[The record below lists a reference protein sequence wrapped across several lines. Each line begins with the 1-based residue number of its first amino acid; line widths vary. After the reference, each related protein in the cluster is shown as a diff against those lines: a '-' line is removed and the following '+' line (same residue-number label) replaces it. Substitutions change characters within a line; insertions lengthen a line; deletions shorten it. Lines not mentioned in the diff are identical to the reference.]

1 MACSY
6 EDRILRVVKYIHDN
20 PAGDLSLDRLAD
32 VAAMS
37 RFHWHR
43 VFHAMMGE
51 TCAEMVRRVR
61 LHQASLLLAQGT
73 DPVAEIA
80 TRVGYPTPQSFG
92 RAFRAVYR
100 MTPLAFRK
108 QGVPL
113 VALRHMKPEE
123 FKVFD
128 VKIEDRGAL
137 RLAGQHHAGSYMG
150 IGAKFEELAATATTR
165 GFWGQT
171 VAMAGIYFHDP
182 AEVPEEDLRSFAGF
196 ILKDEAAVP
205 EGLEELGYMAGR
217 VGVLTF
223 KGPYSN
229 MAEAYHYLYGRW
241 LPESGEEAADAAPY
255 EVYLNSPADTP
266 AEDLLTQLCV
276 LLK

>member
-1 MACSY
+1 MAGSY
-6 EDRILRVVKYIHDN
+6 EDRILRVVKYIHEH

-61 LHQASLLLAQGT
+61 LHQAALRLVQGT

-80 TRVGYPTPQSFG
+80 SQVGYPTPQSFG
-92 RAFRAVYR
+92 RAFRAAYGL
-100 MTPLAFRK
+100 TPLAFRK

-113 VALRHMKPEE
+113 VALRQMKPEE

-128 VKIEDRGAL
+128 VKIEERDAL
-137 RLAGQHHAGSYMG
+137 RLAGWEHQGSYMG
-150 IGAKFEELAATATTR
+150 IGAKFEELAALATAR
-165 GFWGQT
+165 GLWEKTCG
-171 VAMAGIYFHDP
+171 MAGIYCGDP
-182 AEVPEEDLRSFAGF
+182 TEMPEEQLRSFAAL
-196 ILKDEAAVP
+196 ILRDGQDLP
-205 EGLEELGYMAGR
+205 EGLEERGYAAGR
-217 VGVLTF
+217 VAVLVF

-229 MAEAYHYLYGRW
+229 MAEAYQYLYGRW

-266 AEDLLTQLCV
+266 AEELLTQLCV